1 MKKDLIKK
9 EAVSLVYILL
19 AGIVI
24 LKILFYN
31 EDFPTILRTL
41 LAFFWL
47 FILPGFSLM
56 YYWED
61 KLNFMER
68 FLIGVAVSAAII
80 GTCSYYFGLIG
91 LNIKYHGILLPL
103 LLLTIGSIIIIKNK

>member
-9 EAVSLVYILL
+9 DLVNLSYILL

-61 KLNFMER
+61 KLNFTER
-68 FLIGVAVSAAII
+68 FLIGVAASAAII
-80 GTCSYYFGLIG
+80 GTCSYYLGLIG
-91 LNIKYHGILLPL
+91 LDIKYHGILLPL
-103 LLLTIGSIIIIKNK
+103 LLLAIGSIIILRKK